1 MAQVMRIQDPT
12 SLAPSPAQSGRTA
25 ETQRTGH
32 DTSSRTSVSG
42 SADGDRVELSSTL
55 GRLAQAIGTYA
66 TKRAERVQALAGQ
79 YQAGRFRPNSETTSR
94 AMVGDALAAQG

>member
-1 MAQVMRIQDPT
+1 MG
-12 SLAPSPAQSGRTA
+12 PSPAQSERTA
-25 ETQRTGH
+25 QTQRAGNDAGSKTPV
-32 DTSSRTSVSG
+32 TG

-66 TKRAERVQALAGQ
+66 TNRAERVQALAGE

-94 AMVGDALAAQG
+94 AMIAEALTAHG

>member
-1 MAQVMRIQDPT
+1 
-12 SLAPSPAQSGRTA
+12 LGPSPAQSGRTA

-32 DTSSRTSVSG
+32 DTNSKTPVTS

-66 TKRAERVQALAGQ
+66 TKRTERVQALAGE

-94 AMVGDALAAQG
+94 AMIAEALAARG